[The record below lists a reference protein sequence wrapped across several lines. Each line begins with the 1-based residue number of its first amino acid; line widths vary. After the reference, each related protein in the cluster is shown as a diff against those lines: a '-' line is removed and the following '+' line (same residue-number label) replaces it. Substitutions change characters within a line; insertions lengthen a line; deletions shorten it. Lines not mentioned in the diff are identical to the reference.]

1 MTYILVSI
9 TQLFILI
16 TKILSEGETM
26 NNFNGINSMQQRN
39 QFSSYF
45 NPTSVASA
53 STNNIVWVQGI
64 EGAKAWQLNPNSMI
78 ILLDSEVE
86 GKMYIKVSD
95 NIGMSTLRIFNYVEE
110 LPSSSTNNV
119 TINNDLDLSQYVK
132 KDELN
137 SLIKEI
143 ITNEQLVQSASVSN
157 ENEPIKSRVITVK
170 K

>member
-1 MTYILVSI
+1 
-9 TQLFILI
+9 
-16 TKILSEGETM
+16 M
-26 NNFNGINSMQQRN
+26 NNFNNQFGNYNSQRN

-45 NPTSVASA
+45 NPTSGVST

-64 EGAKAWQLNPNSMI
+64 EGAKAWQLNPNSMV

-95 NIGMSTLRIFNYVEE
+95 NIGMSNLRIFNYVEE
-110 LPSSSTNNV
+110 STNV
-119 TINNDLDLSQYVK
+119 TNNNDLDLSQYVR

-137 SLIKEI
+137 MLIKEAL
-143 ITNEQLVQSASVSN
+143 NEQSVSTVA
-157 ENEPIKSRVITVK
+157 ESESGKPKSAEQPKVVYLK

>member
-1 MTYILVSI
+1 MY
-9 TQLFILI
+9 F
-16 TKILSEGETM
+16 M
-26 NNFNGINSMQQRN
+26 NNMTQMGTYTPQRN

-45 NPTSVASA
+45 NPASAQSA

-64 EGAKAWQLNPNSMI
+64 EGAKAWQLNPNSMV

-95 NIGMSTLRIFNYVEE
+95 NIGMCSLRIFDYTEVAQ
-110 LPSSSTNNV
+110 PSNV
-119 TINNDLDLSQYVK
+119 TVNKDLDLSVYVR

-137 SLIKEI
+137 ALLKEI
-143 ITNEQLVQSASVSN
+143 LNEQPVSTVATANESANPSVAT
-157 ENEPIKSRVITVK
+157 KITYPK